1 MGRKIS
7 YKIKFMSYLLD
18 TDFIINYFKGIFKG
32 DARKFI
38 DSVINDTTIISVI
51 TRMEILSWKSLN
63 TKDEEIIKEFISDST
78 IFSLEESIINR
89 TILLRKAN
97 RIKLPDAIIAA
108 TALVSNLTLTTRNIS
123 DFKNIPGLK
132 LINPWER

>member
-1 MGRKIS
+1 
-7 YKIKFMSYLLD
+7 MSYLLD

-32 DARKFI
+32 DARKFT

-108 TALVSNLTLTTRNIS
+108 TAIVHDLQLITHNLK
-123 DFKNIPGLK
+123 DFSNIPGLIVVNANA
-132 LINPWER
+132 L